1 MLPTIKF
8 STMLDV
14 MEKFDSDNN
23 PIVFS
28 IKYIRFNR
36 LFLQKLRKYR
46 RENKAVPLDTCI
58 LNLLKEATENEKIG
72 GIVFIQNAVL
82 ARNMKGITNTAAV
95 REPIVTARSTI
106 PDKRLRSSI
115 RRLYLIDE
123 NKIRS
128 CYLRL
133 IIEFNSYQVIY

>member
-14 MEKFDSDNN
+14 MEKFDSDHN

-58 LNLLKEATENEKIG
+58 LNLLKEATEQEKIG
-72 GIVFIQNAVL
+72 GIVFVENAVL